1 MTEVTI
7 ADSKKEKD
15 AVYAIRRR
23 VFIEEQ
29 RVPESIE
36 IDALEKDA
44 MHFLA
49 TCDDVPCGAGRL
61 RFSGNQGKA
70 ERVCVLKEKRNQG
83 IGAIIMKKMEE
94 ISVENGCAS
103 LILNAQTHAEPFY
116 HHIGYETISD
126 IFLDAG
132 IEHVTMEKKF

>member
-1 MTEVTI
+1 MIKVSI
-7 ADSKKEKD
+7 ADSKRDLD

-36 IDALEKDA
+36 IDELEKLSI
-44 MHFLA
+44 HFLA
-49 TCDDVPCGAGRL
+49 TCDDIPCGAGRL
-61 RFSGNQGKA
+61 RFSDNQGKA

-94 ISVENGCAS
+94 ITKEKGYPS

-116 HHIGYETISD
+116 HQIGYETISD
-126 IFLDAG
+126 VFLDAG
-132 IEHVTMEKKF
+132 IDHVTMEKKF